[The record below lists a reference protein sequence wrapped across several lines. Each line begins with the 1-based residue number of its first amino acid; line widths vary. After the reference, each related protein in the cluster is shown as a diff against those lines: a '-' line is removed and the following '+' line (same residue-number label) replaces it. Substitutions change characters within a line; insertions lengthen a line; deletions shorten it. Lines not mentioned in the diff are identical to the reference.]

1 MLFFIVLYT
10 TFTKYVVPVIL
21 NEFHGQP
28 LIHTPHPPEGL
39 SPYWKMLPNET
50 GEEIILDPSKPAIV
64 SQDSYLILPCNEDG
78 SPISPPQILL
88 RELRDIKE
96 YL

>member
-1 MLFFIVLYT
+1 VLYT
-10 TFTKYVVPVIL
+10 TFTEYIEPVIVSRIQS
-21 NEFHGQP
+21 QP
-28 LIHTPHPPEGL
+28 LIHTPVPPKGL

-50 GEEIILDPSKPAIV
+50 GEAIILDPSKPAIV
-64 SQDSYLILPCNEDG
+64 SQDSYFILPCNEDG